1 MKNTKRLLSLLLC
14 LLISVSVAFPSEI
27 AYAGQKPSNVS
38 GFSVEK
44 YDTSSVT
51 LKWKKV
57 KGADGYIIYRYNSS
71 SKKWVKAKQIK
82 KGSTTT
88 AKISKLSDA
97 SQYKFKIYAYKL
109 KRKKKILSAKS
120 ASLSAYTRPKATE
133 SLSVEKKNAYNVK
146 LSWKKVKK
154 SGGYIIEYK
163 NTSGEWKRLVKIADS
178 ETVYCTVQIP
188 TDSGGSVRIK
198 AYKKINKKTCF
209 SKTKSADFPR
219 YPAGPSSIALP
230 NQNPSNSN
238 NNTTQDTTS
247 KSEKYTISELYC
259 YNGTMK
265 IYGKMYLPAGKTG
278 KLPAVILSHSHS
290 LTCDTLNTYCKMLAS
305 QGYAA
310 YCFDFCGGSN
320 DSRSDGSMNDMT
332 VFTEVSDLKAVIS
345 QIRQLDYIDENNLF
359 LLGTSQGGLVCALTA
374 NDLPQMIKGMILM
387 YPAFNIAD
395 QMSFFGENIPENGMT
410 TPISGT
416 IGHDYIAT
424 IKDYDIYANI
434 AGFRNDV
441 LIIHGTSD
449 NIVPISYSEKAVE
462 VYNSARLI
470 RIDGAG
476 HGFNKDNYSMLKDY
490 DEQVNPLI
498 IEYLLN
504 HTA

>member
-14 LLISVSVAFPSEI
+14 LLVSVSVAFPSEI

-57 KGADGYIIYRYNSS
+57 KGANGYIIYRYNSS
-71 SKKWVKAKQIK
+71 TKKWVKAKQIK

-88 AKISKLSDA
+88 AKISKLTDG
-97 SQYKFKIYAYKL
+97 SQYKFKIYAYRLRGKT
-109 KRKKKILSAKS
+109 KVLSAR
-120 ASLSAYTRPKATE
+120 AVSLSAYTRLKAPEGLTA
-133 SLSVEKKNAYNVK
+133 VRKNLYSVK
-146 LSWKKVKK
+146 LSWKKVKRA
-154 SGGYIIEYK
+154 SGYIIEYK
-163 NTSGEWKRLVKIADS
+163 TVSGEWKRLAKINENEAVS
-178 ETVYCTVQIP
+178 YSVSVP
-188 TDSGGSVRIK
+188 SDSGGAVRIK
-198 AYKKINKKTCF
+198 SYRKINKKTCL
-209 SKTKSADFPR
+209 SKAKTADFPK
-219 YPAGPSSIALP
+219 AQSGISDVADKSKLP
-230 NQNPSNSN
+230 TET
-238 NNTTQDTTS
+238 NNTSQGAITNTD
-247 KSEKYTISELYC
+247 KYTVSELYC
-259 YNGTMK
+259 YNGTQK
-265 IYGKMYLPAGKTG
+265 IYGKMYLPVSKAG
-278 KLPAVILSHSHS
+278 KLPIVILSPSHS
-290 LTCDTLNTYCKMLAS
+290 LTCDTMNSYCVMLAE

-310 YCFDFCGGSN
+310 YSFDFCGGSN
-320 DSRSDGSMNDMT
+320 NSRSDGSMNDMT

-359 LLGTSQGGLVCALTA
+359 ILGTSQGGLVSALTA
-374 NDLPQMIKGMILM
+374 NDMPELIKGMILM

-395 QMSFFGENIPENGMT
+395 QMSFFGDNIPENGMT

-416 IGHDYIAT
+416 IGHDYIVT

-434 AGFRNDV
+434 AGFKKDV

-449 NIVPISYSEKAVE
+449 NIVPISYSERAVE
-462 VYNSARLI
+462 VYSSADLK

-476 HGFNKDNYSMLKDY
+476 HGFNKDNYSLFKDY

-498 IEYLLN
+498 IQYLSN
-504 HTA
+504 HIS